1 MAEALIR
8 REVER
13 QGLTGIEVGSAG
25 TGAWNGAPA
34 TEGAYLVSLEEGL
47 DLSGHRAQALDR
59 ELVEGA
65 DLILTMSRSHL
76 ARVRELGG
84 AGRAHL
90 LGEYAGRRGGDAE
103 VQDPYGAELE
113 QYRETFRE
121 LAALIPDVVVRL
133 AGAK

>member
-103 VQDPYGAELE
+103 VQDPYGADLE